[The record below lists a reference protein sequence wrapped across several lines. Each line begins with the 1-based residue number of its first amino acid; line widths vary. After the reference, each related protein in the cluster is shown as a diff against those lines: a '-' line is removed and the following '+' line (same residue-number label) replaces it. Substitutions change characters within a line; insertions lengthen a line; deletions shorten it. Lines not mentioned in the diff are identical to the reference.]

1 MAHRRIGASVRRRI
15 GALAHRRTGASAHR
29 RIGAPAHR
37 RIGAPVRHR
46 GLVSLKARCA
56 FFSSSRSVYH
66 VAQQQPSRERR

>member
-1 MAHRRIGASVRRRI
+1 MAHRCV
-15 GALAHRRTGASAHR
+15 GASAHW
-29 RIGAPAHR
+29 RIDALAHW

>member
-1 MAHRRIGASVRRRI
+1 MAHRCV
-15 GALAHRRTGASAHR
+15 GASAHWR
-29 RIGAPAHR
+29 IDALAHWRIGAPAHR

-46 GLVSLKARCA
+46 GLVSPKARCA